1 MKKVFKILG
10 YIILGLLFL
19 WGAVYVFWQWYYKA
33 EDEIFVLPNDF
44 EGAVIVLYNEE
55 NGQPEKYDKE
65 GSRVYIIPE
74 NGLLKTKFKFQ
85 EGWRDIKYI
94 REKGTQL
101 RYLLPSDNVWNDTI
115 TKKKNDSIYVFNAS
129 HSDNYWF
136 LVGRINDID
145 SLEKEMDKKWKP
157 FSNPVILKEGDSIGN
172 VRHNKIFDEIEARN

>member
-1 MKKVFKILG
+1 MKKIFRTLG

-33 EDEIFVLPNDF
+33 KDEIFVLPNDF

-65 GSRVYIIPE
+65 GNRVYIIPE

-94 REKGTQL
+94 QEKGIQL

-145 SLEKEMDKKWKP
+145 SLGKEMDKKWQP
-157 FSNPVILKEGDSIGN
+157 LSNSVILKEGDSIGN
-172 VRHNKIFDEIEARN
+172 VKHNKIFDEMEARK